1 MIKDNII
8 KGSIYEDIARRTG
21 GDIYIGVVG
30 PVRTGKSTF
39 IKRFMDIMVFPNMVN
54 PYEKTR
60 VMDELPQS
68 GEGKTITTTEPK
80 FIPPDAVL
88 VSGARGA
95 RLKVKLCDCV
105 GYLVSG
111 ALGDK
116 EEDKERMVS
125 TPWFEEKIPFS
136 KAAEIGT
143 QKVIADHSTVGMVIT
158 TDGSFGEIPRQNY
171 IEAEEKTV
179 DQLKE
184 LEKPF
189 VIVLNSATPQ
199 NPGSMELAAE
209 LEAKYDRPVVL
220 ANCRRMS
227 EETFEEIFNKLIY
240 QFPAYEVD
248 FNLPGYMDALPCN
261 HKIKE
266 TMIRSVR
273 SWMEDFTS
281 LGQVLDTCGMIADG
295 EIIKDVK
302 IINVDMGSGVVV
314 LQPILSEGLYYKVIE
329 ELMGARVTGDRQLF
343 MLLREYAMAK
353 TAYDNMKGALEQV
366 AENSYGIVAPRL
378 SEMVLEKPEVFKQGN
393 KYGVRMKAKASC
405 LHIIKTDIT
414 TEVSPIVGSE
424 SQSVDLAE
432 YLTGQ
437 FANEETDIWETNL
450 FGKTLREMVTEQM
463 ESKVSNVPEAIRG
476 KVQKSLQ
483 RISDDGKDY
492 FICIIL

>member
-1 MIKDNII
+1 MIKGNMYD
-8 KGSIYEDIARRTG
+8 DIARRSN

-39 IKRFMDIMVFPNMVN
+39 IKRFMDVMVFPNMTN

-60 VMDELPQS
+60 IMDELPQS

-80 FIPPDAVL
+80 FIPPDSVL
-88 VSGARGA
+88 VSTASGAN
-95 RLKVKLCDCV
+95 LNVKLADCV
-105 GYLVSG
+105 GYLVPG

-116 EEDKERMVS
+116 EEEKERMVA

-143 QKVIADHSTVGMVIT
+143 RKVIADHSVVGAVIT

-171 IEAEEKTV
+171 IDAEEKTIN
-179 DQLKE
+179 QLKE

-189 VIVLNSATPQ
+189 VIILNSATPQ
-199 NPGSMELAAE
+199 NARSRQLAEE
-209 LEAKYDRPVVL
+209 LEAKYDTPVIL
-220 ANCRRMS
+220 TNCQRMS
-227 EETFEEIFNKLIY
+227 EETFDEIFNKLIY
-240 QFPAYEVD
+240 QFPACEVD
-248 FNLPGYMDALPCN
+248 FHLPGYMDALPYN
-261 HKIKE
+261 HRIKE
-266 TMIRSVR
+266 IMIKSVR
-273 SWMEDFTS
+273 SWMDDFTS
-281 LGQVLDTCGMIADG
+281 IGQVMDTCRQIADG

-302 IINVDMGSGVVV
+302 ILKADMGNGVIV
-314 LQPILSEGLYYKVIE
+314 LEPILSEGLYYKVIE
-329 ELMGARVTGDRQLF
+329 ELMGASVTNDSQLF
-343 MLLREYAMAK
+343 MLLKEYAKAK
-353 TAYDNMKGALEQV
+353 KAYDNLKSALDQV
-366 AENSYGIVAPRL
+366 ATAGYGIVAPKL
-378 SEMVLEKPEVFKQGN
+378 SEMVLEKPEVFKQGS
-393 KYGVRMKAKASC
+393 KYGVRMKAKAPC

-414 TEVSPIVGSE
+414 TEVSPVVGSE

-432 YLTGQ
+432 YLTEQ

-450 FGKTLREMVTEQM
+450 FGKTLKEMVTEQM
-463 ESKVSNVPEAIRG
+463 ESKVNNVPEAIRG